1 MQSSPRSSK
10 EPNDQL
16 RYTANFDEF
25 YTRFARIYDFLVK
38 ALPPWRNW
46 LKHVLPYLKGPH
58 LLEISFGTG
67 YLLTQ
72 YAESFNV
79 YGIDYNMAMV
89 KTAKRNLEQHGV
101 RASLQQADVCHL
113 PYANESIDTI
123 VNTMA
128 FSGYP
133 DGELALTEMRRVL
146 KRGGSLVMIDVYY
159 PRNRNWLGMSL
170 ARFWMTTGDILREMG
185 TLFSVMGMMC
195 TEKEIGGFGSVHLYV
210 AMKP

>member
-1 MQSSPRSSK
+1 MQSSPNSSK
-10 EPNDQL
+10 EPVDKLQ
-16 RYTANFDEF
+16 YSANFDKF

-46 LKHVLPYLKGPH
+46 LKHVLPYVEGPRV
-58 LLEISFGTG
+58 LEISFGTG

-72 YAESFNV
+72 YASSFKV

-89 KTAKRNLEQHGV
+89 KTAKKNLERHGV
-101 RASLQQADVCHL
+101 RTLLQQADVFYL
-113 PYANESIDTI
+113 PYANDSIDSI

-133 DGELALTEMRRVL
+133 DGKLALREMRRVL
-146 KRGGSLVMIDVYY
+146 KHGGSLIMIDVYY
-159 PRNRNWLGMSL
+159 PRDRNQLGMSL
-170 ARFWMTTGDILREMG
+170 AKFWMSTGDILREMS
-185 TLFSVMGMMC
+185 TLFDAMGMTC

-210 AMKP
+210 AKKP